1 MKIIIYGTTWCPSCV
16 SAKRFFDEMKLSY
29 DEINIEKE
37 GMSRE
42 KLSEITGGHTVPQI
56 VINDKCIGGFG
67 ELMTLKQSGAL
78 KEILSSENW
87 WKYNEIL
94 QGALYPWW

>member
-37 GMSRE
+37 GMSRG
-42 KLSEITGGHTVPQI
+42 KLLEITGGHTVPQI
-56 VINDKCIGGFG
+56 IINDQCIGGYDKLLYLHQNNKLE
-67 ELMTLKQSGAL
+67 ELL
-78 KEILSSENW
+78 
-87 WKYNEIL
+87 NEK
-94 QGALYPWW
+94 